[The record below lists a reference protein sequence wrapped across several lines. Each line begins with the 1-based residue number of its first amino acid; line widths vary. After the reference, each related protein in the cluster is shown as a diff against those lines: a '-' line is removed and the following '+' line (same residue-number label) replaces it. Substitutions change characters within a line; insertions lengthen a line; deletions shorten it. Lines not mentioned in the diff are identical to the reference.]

1 MKFASFGINT
11 FEKLYLVVLRSPF
24 VKTRLGGS
32 SVASCSV
39 STGAPVVLPSSISPT
54 VTSSAFLFSSVL
66 SSTLRLPSLL
76 SSPCRASP
84 KLNSKARERRRSS
97 LILHLLFL
105 TRFSLVCTL
114 FTTVVVFFFQ
124 ETIRPDSA
132 PPPSSSQGPHPLLT
146 FPLASFHSLH
156 FFASPPF
163 FTLSVSTFSHCLVTS
178 LALIF
183 LPVPLRTCPFSE
195 DFSVSSSPVAWFP
208 TAVAHLLEFPPRPLR
223 FRSASLQKVA
233 NQFHSHLN
241 SLPNETSTSYFPFS
255 VASPLL
261 PTPSP
266 QPARSVFLPVKL
278 PGFL

>member
-1 MKFASFGINT
+1 M
-11 FEKLYLVVLRSPF
+11 YF
-24 VKTRLGGS
+24 VYHC
-32 SVASCSV
+32 SC
-39 STGAPVVLPSSISPT
+39 
-54 VTSSAFLFSSVL
+54 FLFSRNNQARL
-66 SSTLRLPSLL
+66 GPSTLLLPGAP
-76 SSPCRASP
+76 SPPYIPPRIISFP
-84 KLNSKARERRRSS
+84 SFLRIPS
-97 LILHLLFL
+97 ILHF
-105 TRFSLVCTL
+105 
-114 FTTVVVFFFQ
+114 
-124 ETIRPDSA
+124 IRVYI
-132 PPPSSSQGPHPLLT
+132 
-146 FPLASFHSLH
+146 
-156 FFASPPF
+156 
-163 FTLSVSTFSHCLVTS
+163 FTLSSHLFG
-178 LALIF
+178 LD
-183 LPVPLRTCPFSE
+183 LPSCSFEDKPPFSE